1 MSPVKESPIKEK
13 TSAPARA
20 KAVQPIQPQKDVT
33 KKPELLVRTLKFDSE
48 HYANVLALAAFNS
61 LRGAKPDTTSGVVGA
76 ALDLY
81 FSQVDDDFWKLRET
95 LGK

>member
-1 MSPVKESPIKEK
+1 MSPVKEKI
-13 TSAPARA
+13 SAPAQAR
-20 KAVQPIQPQKDVT
+20 AVQPARTQEAVT

-61 LRGAKPDTTSGVVGA
+61 LRGTKPDTTSGVVQA